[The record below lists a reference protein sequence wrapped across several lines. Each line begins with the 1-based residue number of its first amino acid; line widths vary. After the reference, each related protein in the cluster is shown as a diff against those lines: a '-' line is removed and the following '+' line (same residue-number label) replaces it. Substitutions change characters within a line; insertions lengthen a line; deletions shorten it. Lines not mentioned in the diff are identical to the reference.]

1 MTRRLVALA
10 LVVGTVAACRQ
21 DMHDQPKMKPLRE
34 SEMFPDGRS
43 ARPLVAG
50 TVARGMLR
58 EDEAFF
64 TGRTEA
70 GFVSEPPVKV
80 TSELLLRGRERFEV
94 FCSPCH
100 GRTGRGD
107 GMVVQRGF
115 KPPPTYHSER
125 LRTLPIGYLYD
136 VATRGFGAMS
146 GYAEQVPPA
155 DRWAIVA
162 YVRVLQYSE
171 YAPVADVP
179 GEARA
184 ELERSVGPATGPGEE
199 RRR

>member
-1 MTRRLVALA
+1 MRPRLGMLA
-10 LVVGTVAACRQ
+10 LVVVGVVACRQ
-21 DMHDQPKMKPLRE
+21 DMHDQPRMKPLRG
-34 SEMFPDGRS
+34 SGMFPDGRS

-50 TVARGMLR
+50 TVARGTLQ

-64 TGRTEA
+64 TGRTKA
-70 GFVSEPPVKV
+70 GFVSEPPVEV
-80 TSELLLRGRERFEV
+80 TDELLHRGRERFEV

-115 KPPPTYHSER
+115 KQPPSYHTER

-136 VATRGFGAMS
+136 VASHGFGAMS
-146 GYAEQVPPA
+146 GYAAQVPPA

-162 YVRVLQYSE
+162 YVRVLQYSQ

-179 GEARA
+179 REAWPA
-184 ELERSVGPATGPGEE
+184 LERSLGLAGPGEE
-199 RRR
+199 PRR

>member
-1 MTRRLVALA
+1 VTRRLVALA

-34 SEMFPDGRS
+34 SEMFADGRS

-50 TVARGMLR
+50 TVARGMLN

-162 YVRVLQYSE
+162 YVRVLQYSQ

-179 GEARA
+179 A
-184 ELERSVGPATGPGEE
+184 EKHPELDRSLAAASAPAPEHH
-199 RRR
+199 

>member
-10 LVVGTVAACRQ
+10 LVVGTAAACRQ